1 MVAVT
6 AGTMEALSSTLE
18 DINNNATWDMSVTVD
33 ITLSTSLTLDSAP
46 TTNTTT
52 TTTRASIDQ
61 PAPMG
66 LLSLYYLSDIS
77 RPS

>member
-33 ITLSTSLTLDSAP
+33 ITLSTSRILDSAL
-46 TTNTTT
+46 TA
-52 TTTRASIDQ
+52 RASIDQ